1 MTIRVLIADDQAMVR
16 EGLRLIL
23 DLQPDLEVVAEA
35 GDGQAALRA
44 VAEHRPDVVLMD
56 IRMPVMDGL
65 QATERLLRGGRP
77 GPRVLI
83 LTTFGE
89 DEYLYA
95 AMRAGASGFLLK
107 DSPRSALLHAV
118 RTVAEQ
124 QLAGLE
130 QRCSTAVADAQA
142 AAEEGQQVDRAQ
154 VLAVALSAEGYAAS
168 ASAISGG
175 GQLCQLHCPVAHV
188 AAEFPQLCEAET
200 AVIGRLVG
208 THVQRLATIAHGDG
222 ICTTH
227 IPGRLT
233 LRGGNKATPARPV
246 PAGRAV
252 HSTPSRGGTPSSLSR
267 GQAGASTAATPSI
280 DRERTPA

>member
-1 MTIRVLIADDQAMVR
+1 MTVRVLLADDQAMVR

-44 VAEHRPDVVLMD
+44 AAEHRPDVVLMD

-118 RTVAEQ
+118 RTVAEGDA
-124 QLAGLE
+124 LLDPVLTRRLIEDWVRRPPPGAGVPEALRALTPRELDVFTELARGRSNAEIAAGL
-130 QRCSTAVADAQA
+130 
-142 AAEEGQQVDRAQ
+142 
-154 VLAVALSAEGYAAS
+154 VLSETTVKS
-168 ASAISGG
+168 
-175 GQLCQLHCPVAHV
+175 HVAHV
-188 AAEFPQLCEAET
+188 LAKLRLRDRVQ
-200 AVIGRLVG
+200 AVVLGYESGLV
-208 THVQRLATIAHGDG
+208 R
-222 ICTTH
+222 
-227 IPGRLT
+227 PGS
-233 LRGGNKATPARPV
+233 
-246 PAGRAV
+246 AG
-252 HSTPSRGGTPSSLSR
+252 
-267 GQAGASTAATPSI
+267 
-280 DRERTPA
+280 